1 MDFSFFTTD
10 NKSGY
15 KTNSK
20 WFSKNYPNEYN
31 NIISYCSKFNIDLN
45 FKEQIW
51 FYFNQLT
58 ERPKC
63 LSCNDEVKFRNRF
76 DKPYGD
82 FCSID
87 CANNNKEEL
96 IKRQKETFQ
105 KKYGVDFYPHH
116 KEFIEKQKNTKFLK
130 YGDENYNNI
139 EQGKKTKKDKYGD
152 SNYNNHLKYVDT
164 CVNKYGTDNYS
175 RSNNYKNKIT
185 KNFKSLYPN
194 VNFLDIKKDTIILKC
209 SDCGD
214 DSEISKQLLY
224 ERYKRNYIV
233 CTSCN
238 PIGHS
243 SRSGYESEICDFLSI
258 LNVKYETNKKIP
270 NKKSEIDIYLSDFK
284 LGIEF
289 NGLYWHNELFK
300 TKNYHLNKT
309 IDCNSNEIELI
320 HIFEDEWL
328 YKKEIVLSI
337 IKNRLGI
344 TGERIYA
351 RKCEIKEISSKE
363 SKKFLDEN
371 HIQGNVNSKVKIGL
385 FYENKLVSLM
395 TFSKGRIL
403 MGGKNTEWELNRF
416 CNVIGLNVVGGA
428 SRLLKYF
435 IKNYEPNKV
444 VSYSDVRI
452 FDGGMYNKL
461 GFERISQSKPNYWYV
476 INDIRK
482 HRFGFRKSI
491 LVKEGY
497 DNNKTEREIM
507 FDRKIYRIYD
517 CGNIRWEFNLY

>member
-1 MDFSFFTTD
+1 LDV
-10 NKSGY
+10 KS
-15 KTNSK
+15 
-20 WFSKNYPNEYN
+20 
-31 NIISYCSKFNIDLN
+31 
-45 FKEQIW
+45 
-51 FYFNQLT
+51 
-58 ERPKC
+58 
-63 LSCNDEVKFRNRF
+63 
-76 DKPYGD
+76 
-82 FCSID
+82 
-87 CANNNKEEL
+87 
-96 IKRQKETFQ
+96 
-105 KKYGVDFYPHH
+105 
-116 KEFIEKQKNTKFLK
+116 
-130 YGDENYNNI
+130 
-139 EQGKKTKKDKYGD
+139 
-152 SNYNNHLKYVDT
+152 DT
-164 CVNKYGTDNYS
+164 V
-175 RSNNYKNKIT
+175 
-185 KNFKSLYPN
+185 
-194 VNFLDIKKDTIILKC
+194 ILKC
-209 SDCGD
+209 SDCEK

-224 ERYKRNYIV
+224 ERHKRNYVI
-233 CTSCN
+233 CISCN

-243 SRSGYESEICDFLSI
+243 SSSGYESEICNFLNI
-258 LNVKYETNKKIP
+258 LNIKYETNKKIP
-270 NKKSEIDIYLSDFK
+270 NKKSEIDIYLPDFK

-309 IDCNSNEIELI
+309 IDCNTNGIELI

-344 TGERIYA
+344 TGDRIYA
-351 RKCEIKEISSKE
+351 RKCEIKEINSKE
-363 SKKFLDEN
+363 SKNFLNKN

-416 CNVIGLNVVGGA
+416 CNVIGLNIVGGA
-428 SRLLKYF
+428 SKLLKYF
-435 IKNYEPNKV
+435 IKKYEPNKI

-452 FDGGMYNKL
+452 FDGGMYGKL

-491 LVKEGY
+491 LIKEGY

-507 FDRKIYRIYD
+507 FDRGIYRIYD
-517 CGNIRWEFNLY
+517 CGNIRWELNINN